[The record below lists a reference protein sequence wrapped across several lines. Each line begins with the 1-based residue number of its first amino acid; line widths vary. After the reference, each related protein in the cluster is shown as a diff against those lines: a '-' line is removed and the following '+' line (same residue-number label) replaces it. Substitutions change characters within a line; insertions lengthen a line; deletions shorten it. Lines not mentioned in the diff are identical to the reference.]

1 MWMRWN
7 TGQAAA
13 DRYMAPR
20 HRLVFVTGLYLAYLI
35 ALYGLVGIHGDSIGE
50 SLVRLVTPLIELG
63 LFYSFTEWL
72 DGRWP
77 GRIASALVL
86 LIAAIVSAIYA
97 VQIYALYLSG
107 NFITVLAI
115 ENRTESRIVA
125 QRSLY
130 LALLIAVVWWLIH
143 ATACL
148 RARRAPR
155 PTSSGLLPTQRSRNW
170 LLPLTLALLL
180 VQACL
185 VPWQG
190 STSLLEVGYRQAP
203 IGSLVSNYGKVLRS
217 NLMLPS
223 SRQTDSAGEAATFPL
238 EKREV
243 YSTPLSFASTDN
255 DATIKN
261 VIVIFTEGTSAR
273 LIGAYGGQYPNLTP
287 NIDRLAARSMRVTHY
302 YNHTAATYRG
312 IQGQLVSGYPW
323 AGGGGDTDAWEN
335 SNLRSSMVSTNY
347 RSVPMTLRD
356 LGYRTNFLS
365 PHHDTV
371 ELNTM
376 LRMLG
381 FDKVFSFD
389 DVSRDIAPGNPMYTV
404 EGALSDG
411 ELFHALNLLLQRHTL
426 SGASQPFFTGVY
438 NFGTHAFL
446 DVVAF
451 GLKYGDGSNPSLN
464 KLHNYD
470 HAVGTFLD
478 YFFASE
484 YAKNTIL
491 IFTADH
497 ATYPDPA
504 YRQVAGKDYQPYF
517 VDQIPLLIYDP
528 FHRLPATYDAN
539 GRTSIDLAPTLLQ
552 LLGVRRVDNSF
563 LGTSLFEDN
572 HQPIGFSAIGREF
585 YATDAHGVYPEGS
598 IPATYL
604 KPFTDDKAAVED
616 YYRLEKANR
625 IFEPLH

>member
-1 MWMRWN
+1 MHWN
-7 TGQAAA
+7 TGQTVA
-13 DRYMAPR
+13 DRYIASG
-20 HRLVFVTGLYLAYLI
+20 HRFVFATGLYLAYVV
-35 ALYGLVGIHGDSIGE
+35 ALYGLVGIHGDSIGQ
-50 SLVRLVTPLIELG
+50 SLTRLLAPLVELG

-72 DGRWP
+72 DRRWRGRVVT
-77 GRIASALVL
+77 ALIL
-86 LIAAIVSAIYA
+86 STAAIVSAIYA
-97 VQIYALYLSG
+97 VQIYALVISG

-130 LALLIAVVWWLIH
+130 LVLLIAAVWWLIH
-143 ATACL
+143 AIACL
-148 RARRAPR
+148 RARKDPR
-155 PTSSGLLPTQRSRNW
+155 LRPGASLHRQQGGRW
-170 LLPLTLALLL
+170 LLRVALALLL
-180 VQACL
+180 AQACL

-190 STSLLEVGYRQAP
+190 STSLLEAGYRQAP
-203 IGSLVSNYGKVLRS
+203 IGSLASNYGKVLWS
-217 NLMLPS
+217 NLVLPS
-223 SRQTDSAGEAATFPL
+223 SLQADSAGHAATFPL
-238 EKREV
+238 EKRMV
-243 YSTPLSFASTDN
+243 YSAPLPFASTGN
-255 DATIKN
+255 DAPIKN

-273 LIGAYGGQYPNLTP
+273 LIGAYGGRYPGLTP

-323 AGGGGDTDAWEN
+323 AGGGGDTDAWE
-335 SNLRSSMVSTNY
+335 SASQRSSMVGISY
-347 RSVPMTLRD
+347 RSVPMILRD
-356 LGYRTNFLS
+356 LGYRASFLS

-389 DVSRDIAPGNPMYTV
+389 DVSRDIAPGNPMYAV

-411 ELFHALNLLLQRHTL
+411 ELFHALNLLLQRHAL
-426 SGASQPFFTGVY
+426 SGTNQPFFAGAY

-470 HAVGTFLD
+470 HAIGTFLD

-491 IFTADH
+491 VFTADH

-504 YRQVAGKDYQPYF
+504 YRQAAGNDSQPYF

-539 GRTSIDLAPTLLQ
+539 GRTSVDLAPTLLQ
-552 LLGVRRVDNSF
+552 LLGIRRADNSF

-572 HQPIGFSAIGREF
+572 RRRIGFAAIGNEF
-585 YATDAHGVYPEGS
+585 YATDAAGVYPEGN
-598 IPATYL
+598 IPPPYL
-604 KPFTDDKAAVED
+604 KPFADDKATVEN
-616 YYRLEKANR
+616 YYRLEKTNR
-625 IFEPLH
+625 VFEPMHR